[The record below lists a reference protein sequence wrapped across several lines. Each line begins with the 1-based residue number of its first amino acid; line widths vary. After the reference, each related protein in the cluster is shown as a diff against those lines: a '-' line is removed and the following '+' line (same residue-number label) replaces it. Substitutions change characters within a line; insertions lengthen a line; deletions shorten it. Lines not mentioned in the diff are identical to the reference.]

1 MRLRQ
6 FINEKRKNNVIVVDI
21 QPMYYSYLKSRINI
35 YDFTDFL
42 MEQGKILYYYNGPNT
57 VGDDRKED
65 IIEWLYE
72 KSDYNE
78 DLYNKLIS
86 KDVIWYDKG
95 YAFLRAWMDNGA
107 DDRFIIKAIRYMAG
121 KKVWDSRDI
130 EPEEWEE
137 KFPNEYQ
144 GYMDDDPLI
153 IPDIPLNILKSFS
166 GSYIVGGGKNECLKE
181 VQILMSAFNI
191 KAKEVKDFIY

>member
-1 MRLRQ
+1 MRLKQ
-6 FINEKRKNNVIVVDI
+6 HLNEKRKNNVIVVDI

-57 VGDDRKED
+57 VGEDRKED

-78 DLYNKLIS
+78 DLYNKLTS

-107 DDRFIIKAIRYMAG
+107 DDSFIKKAIRYMAS

-137 KFPNEYQ
+137 KFPDDYQ
-144 GYMDDDPLI
+144 GYMDDDHLI

-166 GSYIVGGGKNECLKE
+166 GSYIVGGSKNECLKE